1 MNAEIY
7 SKLRKKRD
15 IILKRSASYQPSK
28 SPVSSSEEIIT
39 SKTRTVSYKPEYIDN
54 KNASKI
60 KSSTVINTPATTN
73 IKAPNKKPSIGQRF
87 KSFREKV
94 FKDKKQQKTNNAN
107 KKTCCSCLNKKKTP
121 SHIKNTSSTKK
132 PGICSSLKCKNCC
145 KSKKTQ
151 SSSNL
156 NRSKSPNSIRT
167 KAPPN
172 EKKENIC
179 SKLKCCKSKNCCKT
193 NKTRSSSNLN
203 RSKSP
208 NEKKGNICSNFKCC
222 KCCKS
227 KKETQNSTKL
237 KSTPSLKREESVG
250 SRVSRRG
257 FNYDINSNNT
267 DEKYLKPVRVP
278 RKGFDYDSESLNDS
292 VLSKRSDNS
301 GFEYEKS
308 DESLRKKS
316 LNKNGFDNDDDNLK
330 KSNSSRKSKDFN
342 NNVYSS
348 KSNISNE
355 SKYSKNGFDYE
366 RSGSLKSKPLNR
378 KGFDYEG
385 DSFKSDK
392 GYSSLSRKS
401 KSTYGDENKS
411 YVKSRYSVNLNNST
425 EKISRRGF
433 DYDRDINPEIR
444 VQTIESKGYKYSY
457 ENF

>member
-15 IILKRSASYQPSK
+15 IILKRSVSYQPSK

-39 SKTRTVSYKPEYIDN
+39 KTRTVSNKPQYIDN

-73 IKAPNKKPSIGQRF
+73 IKEPNKKPSIGQRF

-94 FKDKKQQKTNNAN
+94 FKDKKQQKTNNTN
-107 KKTCCSCLNKKKTP
+107 KKTCCSCLNKKKT
-121 SHIKNTSSTKK
+121 SSNIKNTSSTKK

-151 SSSNL
+151 PSSNL

-167 KAPPN
+167 KTPN
-172 EKKENIC
+172 EKKGNIC
-179 SKLKCCKSKNCCKT
+179 SKFKCCQCKNCCKT

-208 NEKKGNICSNFKCC
+208 NQKKGNICSNFKCC

-227 KKETQNSTKL
+227 KKETQNL
-237 KSTPSLKREESVG
+237 KSTPSQKRDESVG
-250 SRVSRRG
+250 SKVSRRG
-257 FNYDINSNNT
+257 FNYDLNLSNT
-267 DEKYLKPVRVP
+267 DENYLKPVRVP
-278 RKGFDYDSESLNDS
+278 RKDYDSESLNDS
-292 VLSKRSDNS
+292 VLS
-301 GFEYEKS
+301 EKS
-308 DESLRKKS
+308 DKLSR
-316 LNKNGFDNDDDNLK
+316 NGIE
-330 KSNSSRKSKDFN
+330 
-342 NNVYSS
+342 YIS

-355 SKYSKNGFDYE
+355 NKLTKNGNDY
-366 RSGSLKSKPLNR
+366 STGSLKSKHLNR
-378 KGFDYEG
+378 KGFDYEA
-385 DSFKSDK
+385 DSLNSDK

-433 DYDRDINPEIR
+433 DYDRDINPKIR